1 MEEAGCVVVNGDE
14 LNGLS
19 VGLEKGG
26 CLATSWP

>member
-1 MEEAGCVVVNGDE
+1 MAKIGVVVNGDE